1 MKRPQ
6 LDRICADLDKKMV
19 FLTGPRQVGKS
30 WLARDV
36 LARYQAPLYLNW
48 DRPSDQRIIR
58 EMLWPPETDLVV
70 LDELHKMEQWKN
82 HLKGL
87 YDTRPAGLRILV
99 TGSARLDTFRKGGDS
114 LAGRFFTHRLLPF
127 SPAETLAGGEERPL
141 DWHLSAGGFP
151 EPYLAAGPADARR
164 WRKQYLDGMIREDI
178 LEFGNI
184 HQLKAMNSLVK
195 LLRERVGSPLSVQG
209 LAEDLRVA
217 PNTVGRY
224 LDILEALFIVF
235 RISPH
240 AESVARSLAGRQK
253 LYFFDTGLVD
263 ADPGKRLENLVA
275 VCLLK
280 QCWFLED
287 GDGIRRELRY
297 LRNKEGKEVDFF
309 LWDEDGPGLMVE
321 VKTADRALSPALRY
335 FHQRSGFAGVQLVAG
350 EVPAY
355 DQDGL
360 AVRSL
365 LPWLEGLAI

>member
-1 MKRPQ
+1 MTRPQ
-6 LDRICADLDKKMV
+6 FDRIIADLDKKMV

-36 LARYQAPLYLNW
+36 MKRFHAPLYLNW

-58 EMLWPPETDLVV
+58 EMLWPPETDLLV
-70 LDELHKMEQWKN
+70 LDELHKMDQWKN

-87 YDTRPAGLRILV
+87 FDTRPAGLRILV
-99 TGSARLDTFRKGGDS
+99 TGSARLDTFRQGGDS

-127 SPAETLAGGEERPL
+127 SPAETLAGGERRPL

-151 EPYLAAGPADARR
+151 EPYLAGNLADARR
-164 WRKQYLDGMIREDI
+164 WRNQYLDGMIRDDI
-178 LEFGNI
+178 LEFGNVQ
-184 HQLKAMNSLVK
+184 QLKAMNQLVK
-195 LLRERVGSPLSVQG
+195 LLRERVGAPLSING
-209 LAEDLRVA
+209 LAEDLRLA

-235 RISPH
+235 RIAPH

-253 LYFFDTGLVD
+253 LYFFDTGLVE
-263 ADPGKRLENLVA
+263 ANPGKRLENLVA
-275 VCLLK
+275 VSLLK
-280 QCWFLED
+280 HCWYLED
-287 GDGIRRELRY
+287 GDGIRRELCY

-309 LWDEDGPGLMVE
+309 LWEEGGEGLMVE
-321 VKTADRALSPALRY
+321 VKNADRALSPGLRY
-335 FHQRSGFAGVQLVAG
+335 YRPRSGFPGVQLVAA

-360 AVRSL
+360 AVRGL
-365 LPWLEGLAI
+365 LPWLEGLAL